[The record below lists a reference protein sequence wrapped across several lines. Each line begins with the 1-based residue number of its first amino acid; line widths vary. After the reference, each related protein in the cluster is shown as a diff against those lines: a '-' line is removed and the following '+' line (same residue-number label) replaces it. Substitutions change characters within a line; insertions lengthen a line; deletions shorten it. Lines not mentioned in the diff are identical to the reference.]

1 MEERGRP
8 LFIRHLEFGIRHFD
22 MSFWL
27 FHIFAYFAWAVLLF
41 LVFLVLFEPG
51 LRYAIKPRK
60 VETGSDEFL
69 HLLGALCDAQVHGR
83 TRVEALE
90 NGQTFYPAELA
101 AISAAKETINLEA
114 YIFQKGKVAQ
124 QFVEVL
130 AERARAGVR
139 VKLVVDAV
147 GSLFT
152 PDSFFQPIRDAG
164 GRVEWYQPLR
174 WYTFKRWNNRTH
186 RKLIVIDGRIAF
198 CGGADIGD
206 DWLYGSRGQ
215 PSWRD
220 TVFRLEGDLVTGLQ
234 STFAENWLES
244 SGEILCND
252 DYFPRVRENDIPP
265 GDQIEGMV
273 VNSTPSA
280 ARGTRAHILYQTL
293 IAYAQ
298 KTIHITTP
306 YFLPDRSSLGE
317 IVRAARDRGVKV
329 IVLTPGKHSDHLFTR
344 SSSRR
349 RYGDLLKAG
358 VEVYEYKPAMI
369 HAKTM
374 VVDGTWSV
382 IGSTN
387 FDNRSFGL
395 NDEVNV
401 ALRGRALAERLES
414 DFRHDLEQ
422 SRPITYE
429 HWDRRRLREKLI
441 EWAFRMFD
449 RQF

>member
-1 MEERGRP
+1 
-8 LFIRHLEFGIRHFD
+8 
-22 MSFWL
+22 
-27 FHIFAYFAWAVLLF
+27 VL
-41 LVFLVLFEPG
+41 
-51 LRYAIKPRK
+51 K
-60 VETGSDEFL
+60 
-69 HLLGALCDAQVHGR
+69 
-83 TRVEALE
+83 
-90 NGQTFYPAELA
+90 NGDVFYPAELS
-101 AISAAKETINLEA
+101 AIASARETINLEA
-114 YIFQKGKVAQ
+114 YIFERGKVAQ
-124 QFVEVL
+124 QFVDAL

-139 VKLVVDAV
+139 VKLVVDAI

-152 PDSFFQPIRDAG
+152 PSSFFQPIRDAG

-186 RKLIVIDGRIAF
+186 RKLLVIDGRIAF

-206 DWLYGSRGQ
+206 EWLHGSDGQ
-215 PSWRD
+215 PRWRD
-220 TVFRLEGDLVTGLQ
+220 TVFRFEGNLVTGLQ

-244 SGEILCND
+244 SGDILAND
-252 DYFPRVRENDIPP
+252 DYFPRTRENDVPP
-265 GDQIEGMV
+265 GDHTEGMV

-293 IAYAQ
+293 LAYANR
-298 KTIHITTP
+298 TIHITTP

-329 IVLTPGKHSDHLFTR
+329 VVLTPGKHSDHLFTR

-358 VEVYEYKPAMI
+358 VEVYEYRPSMI

-374 VVDGTWSV
+374 VVDGLWSIV
-382 IGSTN
+382 GSSN

-401 ALRGRALAERLES
+401 AFRNDDLAGHLDG
-414 DFRHDLEQ
+414 DFAEDLAQ
-422 SRPITYE
+422 SRKITYE
-429 HWDRRRLREKLI
+429 DWLNRPVREKLL
-441 EWAFRMFD
+441 EWAFRIFD

>member
-1 MEERGRP
+1 
-8 LFIRHLEFGIRHFD
+8 
-22 MSFWL
+22 MSYWL
-27 FHIFAYFAWAVLLF
+27 FHIFAYLAWAILLF

-51 LRYAIKPRK
+51 LRYAIKPRA
-60 VETGSDEFL
+60 VATDSEEFL
-69 HLLGALCDAQVHGR
+69 QLLGALCDAQIHGR
-83 TRVEALE
+83 TRVEVLK
-90 NGQTFYPAELA
+90 NGETFYPAELS
-101 AISAAKETINLEA
+101 AIASARETINLEA
-114 YIFQKGKVAQ
+114 YIFQKGNVAQ
-124 QFVEVL
+124 QFVDAL

-139 VKLVVDAV
+139 VKVVVDAI

-152 PDSFFQPIRDAG
+152 PDRFFQPIRDAG

-186 RKLIVIDGRIAF
+186 RKLMVIDGRIAF

-206 DWLYGSRGQ
+206 DWLHGSCGQ
-215 PSWRD
+215 PRWRD
-220 TVFRLEGDLVTGLQ
+220 TVFRFEGDLVTGLQ

-244 SGEILCND
+244 SGEILANE
-252 DYFPRVRENDIPP
+252 DYFPRTRENDVPP
-265 GDQIEGMV
+265 GDATAGLV

-317 IVRAARDRGVKV
+317 IVKAARDRGVKV

-349 RYGDLLKAG
+349 RYGDLIKAG
-358 VEVYEYKPAMI
+358 VEVYEYRPAMI

-374 VVDGTWSV
+374 VVDGLWSIV
-382 IGSTN
+382 GSTN

-401 ALRGRALAERLES
+401 ALRNSGLAENLEA
-414 DFRHDLEQ
+414 DCRADLEQ
-422 SRPITYE
+422 SRRISYERWEARPI
-429 HWDRRRLREKLI
+429 REKIL
-441 EWAFRMFD
+441 EWVFRMFD

>member
-1 MEERGRP
+1 
-8 LFIRHLEFGIRHFD
+8 
-22 MSFWL
+22 MSYLL
-27 FHIFAYFAWAVLLF
+27 FHILAYLAWAVLLF

-60 VETGSDEFL
+60 VETDSQEFL
-69 HLLGALCDAQVHGR
+69 YLLGALCDAQVHGR
-83 TRVEALE
+83 TRVEVLK
-90 NGQTFYPAELA
+90 NGETFYPAELA
-101 AISAAKETINLEA
+101 AIAAARETINLEA
-114 YIFQKGKVAQ
+114 YIFEKGKVAQ
-124 QFVEVL
+124 QFVDAL

-139 VKLVVDAV
+139 VKVVVDAI
-147 GSLFT
+147 GSFFT

-164 GRVEWYQPLR
+164 GRAEWYQPLR

-186 RKLIVIDGRIAF
+186 RKLMVIDGRVAF

-206 DWLYGSRGQ
+206 DWLYGTRGQ
-215 PSWRD
+215 SPWRD
-220 TVFRLEGDLVTGLQ
+220 TVFRIEGDLVTGLQ

-244 SGEILCND
+244 SSQILCND

-265 GDQIEGMV
+265 GDHTEGMV

-293 IAYAQ
+293 LAYAQ
-298 KTIHITTP
+298 NTIHITTP

-317 IVRAARDRGVKV
+317 IVRAAKERGVKV
-329 IVLTPGKHSDHLFTR
+329 VVLTPGKHSDHLFTR

-374 VVDGTWSV
+374 VVDGLWSIV
-382 IGSTN
+382 GSTN

-401 ALRGRALAERLES
+401 ALRSAELAERLES
-414 DFRHDLEQ
+414 DFREDLQ
-422 SRPITYE
+422 NSQRITYE
-429 HWDRRRLREKLI
+429 RWQHRPIREMMI
-441 EWAFRMFD
+441 EWAFRVFD

>member
-1 MEERGRP
+1 ME
-8 LFIRHLEFGIRHFD
+8 
-22 MSFWL
+22 
-27 FHIFAYFAWAVLLF
+27 VL
-41 LVFLVLFEPG
+41 
-51 LRYAIKPRK
+51 K
-60 VETGSDEFL
+60 
-69 HLLGALCDAQVHGR
+69 
-83 TRVEALE
+83 
-90 NGQTFYPAELA
+90 NGQTFYPAELS
-101 AISAAKETINLEA
+101 AIASAKETINLEA
-114 YIFQKGKVAQ
+114 YIFAKGKIAR
-124 QFVEVL
+124 QFVDAL

-139 VKLVVDAV
+139 VKVVVDAI
-147 GSLFT
+147 GSFLT

-186 RKLIVIDGRIAF
+186 RKLMVIDGRIAF

-206 DWLYGSRGQ
+206 DWLCGTGGR
-215 PSWRD
+215 PPWRD
-220 TVFRLEGDLVTGLQ
+220 TVFRFEGDLATGLQ

-244 SGEILCND
+244 SEEVLAD
-252 DYFPRVRENDIPP
+252 DDFFPRARENNVPP
-265 GDQIEGMV
+265 GNQTDGMV

-293 IAYAQ
+293 LAYARQ
-298 KTIHITTP
+298 TICITTP
-306 YFLPDRSSLGE
+306 YFLPDRSSLAE
-317 IVRAARDRGVKV
+317 IMKAARDRGVKV
-329 IVLTPGKHSDHLFTR
+329 VVLTPGKHTDHLFTR

-374 VVDGTWSV
+374 VVDGLWSV
-382 IGSTN
+382 VGSTN

-401 ALRGRALAERLES
+401 ALRGRELAERLEA
-414 DFRHDLEQ
+414 DFHEDLEQ
-422 SRPITYE
+422 SQRITYE
-429 HWDRRRLREKLI
+429 RWHQRPVREKVL
-441 EWAFRMFD
+441 EWVFRVFD